1 MKAEPPE
8 PFDARRYS
16 HRHDIP
22 GGAEI
27 GGKNSCSLVGLN
39 DTDPV
44 VLRRCMRRVTV
55 IAFTSKLPV
64 CVVAMEACCG
74 AHHLGRI
81 VRDYGHQASAVHQQL
96 AQVFAATFAV

>member
-1 MKAEPPE
+1 MKIAVLGI
-8 PFDARRYS
+8 DL
-16 HRHDIP
+16 
-22 GGAEI
+22 
-27 GGKNSCSLVGLN
+27 GKNSCGAVGL
-39 DTDPV
+39 DSTGQV
-44 VLRRCMRRVTV
+44 VMRRRMRGSV
-55 IAFTSKLPV
+55 IKFASGLAP